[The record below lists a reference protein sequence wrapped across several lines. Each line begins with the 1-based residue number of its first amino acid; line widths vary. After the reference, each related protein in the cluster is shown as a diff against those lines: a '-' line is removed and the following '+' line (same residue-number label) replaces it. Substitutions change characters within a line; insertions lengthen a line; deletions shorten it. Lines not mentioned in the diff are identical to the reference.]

1 MKKLVIALLAGLSL
15 VAALGMGCSS
25 APKKEAE
32 APGQA
37 APAPAEKSSPVDL
50 GAASSGRAI

>member
-1 MKKLVIALLAGLSL
+1 MKKFFAVMFAAVSL
-15 VAALGMGCSS
+15 VAVLGVGCSS
-25 APKKEAE
+25 ASKKEESKE

-37 APAPAEKSSPVDL
+37 AVAEKSPVDL

>member
-1 MKKLVIALLAGLSL
+1 MKKFVVLMFAAVSL
-15 VAALGMGCSS
+15 VAVLGVGCSS
-25 APKKEAE
+25 ASKKEESRE

-37 APAPAEKSSPVDL
+37 AVAEKSPVNL

>member
-1 MKKLVIALLAGLSL
+1 MKKLVIGMLACLSL
-15 VAALGMGCSS
+15 LAALGMGCSS
-25 APKKEAE
+25 APKKDAE

-37 APAPAEKSSPVDL
+37 APAPEKSSPVNL

>member
-1 MKKLVIALLAGLSL
+1 MKKFFALMFAAVGL
-15 VAALGMGCSS
+15 VAALGVGCSS
-25 APKKEAE
+25 ASKKSNVE

-37 APAPAEKSSPVDL
+37 APAEKSPVNL